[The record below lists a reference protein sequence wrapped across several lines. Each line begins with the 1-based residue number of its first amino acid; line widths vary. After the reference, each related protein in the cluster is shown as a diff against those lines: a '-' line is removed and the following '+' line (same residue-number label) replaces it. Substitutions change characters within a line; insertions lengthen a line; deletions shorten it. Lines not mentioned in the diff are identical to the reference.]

1 MKSKIFKRITI
12 GVLSTLL
19 LLTIVLGIHIYVV
32 TRPHID
38 AKTVAMARI
47 DIKQNIAETDAGAIE
62 KWVSEQQ
69 GVDHVVLNRQT
80 NILIFTFYPIKVNAS
95 QLAENLK
102 STFHINAE
110 RFMPSQEQMAS
121 GCPAMSG
128 SITGKAVTI
137 FKYLFNQH

>member
-1 MKSKIFKRITI
+1 MKSKIFKRISI

-110 RFMPSQEQMAS
+110 RFMPTQEQASS
-121 GCPAMSG
+121 GCPAISG
-128 SITGKAVTI
+128 SFTGKVVTI